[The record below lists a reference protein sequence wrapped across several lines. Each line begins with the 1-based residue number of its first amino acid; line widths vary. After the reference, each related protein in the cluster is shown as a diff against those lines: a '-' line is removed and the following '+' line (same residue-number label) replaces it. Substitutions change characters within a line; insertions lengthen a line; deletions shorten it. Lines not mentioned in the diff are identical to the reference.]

1 MASETFGLV
10 FLTSKMVYINQNIM
24 FTLQIALQMNPAMP
38 LFIWAERG
46 FYLDDFQLIGVFVRI
61 RLLIFSAD
69 SSECSSLRI
78 RYSDKAI
85 LIFLLLKVIF
95 MLSGIISPLSATIK
109 YQLQTSENPRVL
121 PLI

>member
-1 MASETFGLV
+1 
-10 FLTSKMVYINQNIM
+10 MVYINENIM

-46 FYLDDFQLIGVFVRI
+46 FYLDDFQLTGVFVRI